1 LLFPILAKTLQDL
14 GKAFWSSKNKTEK
27 ENHAMRNLTAWSQ
40 QPFFSLLISC
50 LKSKDEQRPLLNS
63 LFNGLTDFVNGKEDK
78 VTKINP

>member
-1 LLFPILAKTLQDL
+1 
-14 GKAFWSSKNKTEK
+14 
-27 ENHAMRNLTAWSQ
+27 MRNLTAWSQ

-78 VTKINP
+78 VTKINI